1 MTFLVVLLLIR
12 YLFTLLEKMGK
23 QKEPDVDGW
32 QDGQL
37 EHNVWW

>member
-1 MTFLVVLLLIR
+1 MTFLVIILAIRYAFLLLNRIGR
-12 YLFTLLEKMGK
+12 

-32 QDGQL
+32 QDGPS